1 MIAPYAPRRPD
12 SFLSLQNPHSMLGTT
27 TIRHATQ
34 SDLDAIRRIYNEGIE
49 DRIATLDADPKDE
62 AEIAE
67 WWERHAGRYA
77 VLVAEREGE
86 IAGWAS
92 LNPYSHRCAYAGVA
106 DLSIYIAREA
116 RGTGLGKALLGAL
129 HDVAKENDFY
139 KIVLFT
145 FPFNEAGQRLYRGL
159 GYREVG
165 VFKEQGRLDGRPIDV
180 MAMEKLLVTAS

>member
-1 MIAPYAPRRPD
+1 MAAPLAEKPPE
-12 SFLSLQNPHSMLGTT
+12 SFLQISKISRQMIEAL
-27 TIRHATQ
+27 
-34 SDLDAIRRIYNEGIE
+34 AIRRAELADLEPIRHIYNEGIA
-49 DRIATLDADPKDE
+49 DRVATLDEDPKDS

-77 VLVAEREGE
+77 VLVAEREDE
-86 IAGWAS
+86 IVGWAS

-106 DLSIYIAREA
+106 DLSIYVKRSA
-116 RGTGLGKALLGAL
+116 RGTGVGKPLLAALE
-129 HDVAKENDFY
+129 HVARENEFY

-165 VFKEQGRLDGRPIDV
+165 IFKEQGRLDGRPTDV
-180 MAMEKLLVTAS
+180 MAMEKLL

>member
-1 MIAPYAPRRPD
+1 MTLPSSPDQPD
-12 SFLSLQNPHSMLGTT
+12 SSPLSQKCEPVVGTT
-27 TIRHATQ
+27 SIRHAGAN
-34 SDLDAIRRIYNEGIE
+34 DLDAIRRIYNEGIE
-49 DRIATLDADPKDE
+49 DRIATLDEEAKSDAD
-62 AEIAE
+62 ISE

-77 VLVAEREGE
+77 VLVAERDGDV
-86 IAGWAS
+86 IGWAS

-106 DLSIYIAREA
+106 DLSIYVARTA
-116 RGTGLGKALLGAL
+116 RGTGLGKALLSAL
-129 HDVAKENDFY
+129 HEVAKQNDFY

-180 MAMEKLLVTAS
+180 MAMEKLLVTGS